1 MPPPHV
7 AHQRIAY
14 RQLFLSLFLCFTL
27 FAGVFSDWSFTP
39 SIALAA
45 ARPHV
50 TPGALTFQQFLKQKS
65 HDNVYHGRFI
75 PPQKLPPP
83 PISSHDKPAGPPLPS
98 AEPPT
103 MKPFK
108 QTLDTAFLT
117 GAPGTQPLDL
127 MSNDKRLEVE
137 VQAGAFDLSHAT
149 VAKGIA
155 FKGSAILL
163 ISEVHGRF
171 VGENTVLGEYQ
182 LQLTDVHGRA
192 INGVLVHTPITLI
205 YHYQKP
211 DIEALGL
218 DPGHLFLVWPELVL
232 TATKKH
238 QSFSNA
244 VIALHNDPKTHTLT
258 AQTPVFGPGPF
269 DFTGDP
275 VNQSPPIPNLAS
287 VQGNA
292 GQISYSYPIEVP
304 AGPDGFGPNLSL
316 NYSSEIVNERHSFTQ
331 PGNSIGDGWSL
342 SLGSITADVHDPNS
356 DGGALTWYNLSGVDN
371 VSDRLVPNPK
381 NPAQFLTQHLTPLKI
396 QMTNNCFQVW
406 DPSGTYYE
414 FGCTPSSQQ
423 YHKDS
428 DGTIHLYR
436 WDLDKII
443 APNEGNSSSYKYL
456 TVSYLQ
462 DCVPFASPCPTASN
476 APNGGAIRDAAVK
489 QITVFAGSTITAT
502 VDFLY
507 QAPNAVSLWA
517 NAYGT
522 NYNTYP
528 GYSCTPPGSPGNP
541 TGKTTLRCDD
551 PVNYSGGAPAPV
563 VMSTLSLQKIT
574 SYVGPDSGSGSSIAY
589 SYGFKYLDTPFTAFG
604 YQGMQCADPT
614 SGSSLPEYCAAEHLL
629 TSVTPT
635 AYQGGT
641 GHQLRSVV
649 FDYTKLINSYSDQ
662 SQTVPGTSNKY
673 AIHVT
678 WQYLSDYLDTDDG
691 VGGHIVYETG
701 YGNTH
706 GTPNQI
712 SGGNLI
718 DDRHDPTYCF
728 TWGGCT
734 NQYAYPDDQQW
745 TAQIVTQTTL
755 LGADSNAF
763 SAATTNYYYH
773 LNVIGTGCPAAGSD
787 TDCVRD
793 NWTPGGTDWQDFYD
807 SEFHGFQ
814 GVFTTSPTGNLTEDL
829 YFTTEG
835 PGTASAN
842 SGNYDAGN
850 LYEEDTYSGNSTSGP
865 LLRKTTNEYAGNDKT
880 SSACNGTYSGVYT
893 PCEVMVIETR
903 TAQCEGA
910 SGCTTADPGPWAWPM
925 VITDNTYD
933 DYSKSSGLGAGY
945 HNLLQETVT
954 PNDAPT
960 VTYIWNYKP
969 DDQTIGNTV
978 YYDVNKVVESEV
990 DDSSGYQWQ
999 CEGITYDEGNGSGV
1013 PAGYP
1018 VAGWPTTVKQ
1028 YDHTNCTYPSLGTPL
1043 TTTYTGYDAFGNV
1056 AATVD
1061 GVAAANSNLYGS
1073 TGQPNYNGCT
1083 LPTNPAIMS
1092 SAWGKTNYT
1101 ACSTYD
1107 ASYARLLT
1115 STNAFGQT
1123 ISTQYD
1129 DTQAGGLPIKVTD
1142 LNNEVTSTTYTY
1154 NTDSRTV
1161 QQSQPGEAGSYTTQ
1175 TTSNSACPTSLPN
1188 GSILFETP
1196 CYQMDSNS
1204 SLYPNAISQT
1214 FYDALGRAVESST
1227 PIAAIDGGISGTYY
1241 YSVVL
1246 TEYRDDAT
1254 HSMWQTVPFVV
1265 VGSSTGV
1272 GWLDP
1277 NASSTKDYKGNAPTG
1292 TATYFDALDRPIATQ
1307 DPMFGMQGVPGI
1319 PCAPLG
1325 GNATA
1330 CTIYGTGMAHGD
1342 ANNVYATTTSIDPNN
1357 HVAMSF
1363 TDGLGRTRYA
1373 QNDSGVNGGTLAPN
1387 EQTAIQYNVLD
1398 EPTSVT
1404 ETDLAPQSGQTITSV
1419 TASATYDD
1427 IGRLTGVNDPDRGND
1442 TYTLDPNGNVLSDV
1456 SGTRTI
1462 GYNYDLLGR
1471 LGCIQD
1477 AAPTIN
1483 ATGTCT
1489 TGTHPYVQNTYDISA
1504 PNAQWGSTDYPVG
1517 RLTQSIATT
1526 YNPDGGAITATQNI
1540 QYDQR
1545 GQAITEQLKLGLPS
1559 GWNVTNALPTYQMAV
1574 SYNDANQP
1582 ATMATSTVKANGN
1595 STPGYTVTNVYDS
1608 TAGTLVGLSNNGNP
1622 TANVATLL
1630 YNEYALVD
1638 TVNFQ
1643 TNTGT
1648 ALANEQFGYDGDL
1661 RATSAAANWQSG
1673 SGTSGQFF
1681 SQSIFYDPASNVTS
1695 ESSGFSGAGSSET
1708 SNFCYDEQ
1716 NRLVW
1721 SGNSSAPPSPGN
1733 GTCGNQTPSSG
1744 LSGSGYTNSF
1754 AYTHLGQLWQGP
1766 LNGSST
1772 QYLYCSS
1779 SHQHQLTGMYPIGTT
1794 CSNLSGAVYTSS
1806 YDAWGNVTGRSY
1818 AGTSS
1823 TQTFDMLN
1831 RLTKWYVGSSS
1842 KEFYGYDAAG
1852 DRVVL
1857 RSVNGGATSI
1867 TVYTFGSEEY
1877 TYDGT
1882 GNLQSSTHYYS
1893 LGGQLVGALTST
1905 STNMFLTDALGSVL
1919 ESFSTIAGSAAV
1931 EGNQTFSPYGTPLHS
1946 QGSMGTNLAFTG
1958 QYHDALTG
1966 FDYYGARY
1974 YDPVAG
1980 VFLSADILQ
1989 GNLAGADPYTYVG
2002 GNPETFTDPTG
2013 NMYAPHSGEGG
2024 GGSSPPPSHP
2034 NSNTNP
2040 GGGGIFGDIG
2050 SIFSGGVQIVE
2061 HATGEIAK
2069 IVADPETDPAIP
2081 IIQKIATTVVAAEPE
2096 IEVVSVDALDFT
2108 EFAVCPLC
2116 AGAVMIISFLANPT
2130 PLASGTL
2137 STPISTT
2144 GGVSPGT
2151 GGESVNIVAHDSNA
2165 QPQAGG
2171 GGQGN
2176 KPPGGTKPTAS
2187 PPDEPNGQK
2196 LPPDLYRGGNAKG
2209 PMVDKVREFG
2219 DPRYKKFDVHP
2230 DEDGN
2235 ICPGE
2240 GISTFDKMGQ
2250 DGPWWRLPA
2259 GTELPEG
2266 LQFNNDTPHHWL
2278 IEPSSP
2284 MSVDAFKQLLRQIT
2298 GWERCS

>member
-1 MPPPHV
+1 M
-7 AHQRIAY
+7 
-14 RQLFLSLFLCFTL
+14 
-27 FAGVFSDWSFTP
+27 
-39 SIALAA
+39 
-45 ARPHV
+45 
-50 TPGALTFQQFLKQKS
+50 
-65 HDNVYHGRFI
+65 
-75 PPQKLPPP
+75 
-83 PISSHDKPAGPPLPS
+83 
-98 AEPPT
+98 
-103 MKPFK
+103 
-108 QTLDTAFLT
+108 
-117 GAPGTQPLDL
+117 
-127 MSNDKRLEVE
+127 
-137 VQAGAFDLSHAT
+137 
-149 VAKGIA
+149 
-155 FKGSAILL
+155 
-163 ISEVHGRF
+163 
-171 VGENTVLGEYQ
+171 
-182 LQLTDVHGRA
+182 
-192 INGVLVHTPITLI
+192 
-205 YHYQKP
+205 
-211 DIEALGL
+211 
-218 DPGHLFLVWPELVL
+218 
-232 TATKKH
+232 
-238 QSFSNA
+238 
-244 VIALHNDPKTHTLT
+244 
-258 AQTPVFGPGPF
+258 
-269 DFTGDP
+269 
-275 VNQSPPIPNLAS
+275 
-287 VQGNA
+287 
-292 GQISYSYPIEVP
+292 
-304 AGPDGFGPNLSL
+304 
-316 NYSSEIVNERHSFTQ
+316 
-331 PGNSIGDGWSL
+331 
-342 SLGSITADVHDPNS
+342 
-356 DGGALTWYNLSGVDN
+356 
-371 VSDRLVPNPK
+371 
-381 NPAQFLTQHLTPLKI
+381 
-396 QMTNNCFQVW
+396 
-406 DPSGTYYE
+406 
-414 FGCTPSSQQ
+414 
-423 YHKDS
+423 
-428 DGTIHLYR
+428 
-436 WDLDKII
+436 
-443 APNEGNSSSYKYL
+443 
-456 TVSYLQ
+456 
-462 DCVPFASPCPTASN
+462 
-476 APNGGAIRDAAVK
+476 
-489 QITVFAGSTITAT
+489 
-502 VDFLY
+502 
-507 QAPNAVSLWA
+507 
-517 NAYGT
+517 
-522 NYNTYP
+522 
-528 GYSCTPPGSPGNP
+528 
-541 TGKTTLRCDD
+541 
-551 PVNYSGGAPAPV
+551 
-563 VMSTLSLQKIT
+563 
-574 SYVGPDSGSGSSIAY
+574 
-589 SYGFKYLDTPFTAFG
+589 
-604 YQGMQCADPT
+604 
-614 SGSSLPEYCAAEHLL
+614 
-629 TSVTPT
+629 
-635 AYQGGT
+635 
-641 GHQLRSVV
+641 
-649 FDYTKLINSYSDQ
+649 
-662 SQTVPGTSNKY
+662 
-673 AIHVT
+673 
-678 WQYLSDYLDTDDG
+678 
-691 VGGHIVYETG
+691 
-701 YGNTH
+701 
-706 GTPNQI
+706 
-712 SGGNLI
+712 
-718 DDRHDPTYCF
+718 
-728 TWGGCT
+728 
-734 NQYAYPDDQQW
+734 
-745 TAQIVTQTTL
+745 TQTTL

-835 PGTASAN
+835 PGTPSGN

-880 SSACNGTYSGVYT
+880 SNACNGTYSGVYT

-925 VITDNTYD
+925 VITDDTYD
-933 DYSKSSGLGAGY
+933 DYSTGGGLGSGY

-954 PNDAPT
+954 PNDAPA
-960 VTYIWNYKP
+960 VTSIWNYKP
-969 DDQTIGNTV
+969 DDQTINNTV

-990 DDSSGYQWQ
+990 DDSSGYKWQ
-999 CEGITYDEGNGSGV
+999 CEGITYDEGNSSGV

-1061 GVAAANSNLYGS
+1061 AVAAANSNLYGS

-1142 LNNEVTSTTYTY
+1142 LNNKVTSTAYTY

-1161 QQSQPGEAGSYTTQ
+1161 QQSEPGETGSYTTQ
-1175 TTSNSACPTSLPN
+1175 TTSNSSCPTSLPN

-1227 PIAAIDGGISGTYY
+1227 PIAAIDGGVSGTYY

-1246 TEYRDDAT
+1246 TEYRDDTT
-1254 HSMWQTVPFVV
+1254 HSMWQSVPFVV

-1277 NASSTKDYKGNAPTG
+1277 NASSTKDYKGNPPTG

-1307 DPMFGMQGVPGI
+1307 DPMFGLQGVPGI

-1325 GNATA
+1325 SNATA
-1330 CTIYGTGMAHGD
+1330 CTIYGTGTVSGD
-1342 ANNVYATTTSIDPNN
+1342 TNVYATTTSIDPNN
-1357 HVAMSF
+1357 HVAVSF
-1363 TDGLGRTRYA
+1363 SDGLGRMRYA
-1373 QNDSGVNGGTLAPN
+1373 QNDSGVNGGTLTPN

-1404 ETDLAPQSGQTITSV
+1404 ETDLAPQSGQSITSV

-1427 IGRLTGVNDPDRGND
+1427 IGRLTGVTDLDRGND
-1442 TYTLDPNGNVLSDV
+1442 TYTLDANGNVLSDV

-1489 TGTHPYVQNTYDISA
+1489 TGTHPYVQNIYDVSA
-1504 PNAQWGSTDYPVG
+1504 PGAQWGSTDYPVG

-1545 GQAITEQLKLGLPS
+1545 GRAITEQLKLGLPG
-1559 GWNVTNALPTYQMAV
+1559 GWNVTNALPTYQMAL

-1582 ATMATSTVKANGN
+1582 ATMATSTINAQGS
-1595 STPGYTVTNVYDS
+1595 STPGYTATDVYDS

-1695 ESSGFSGAGSSET
+1695 ESSGFAGAGNSET
-1708 SNFCYDEQ
+1708 ENFCYDEQ

-1721 SGNSSAPPSPGN
+1721 SGNTSAPPPPGN

-1754 AYTHLGQLWQGP
+1754 VYTHLGQLWQGP
-1766 LNGSST
+1766 LNGGST
-1772 QYLYCSS
+1772 QYQYLYCSS
-1779 SHQHQLTGMYPIGTT
+1779 SHQHQLTGMYPMGTT
-1794 CSNLSGAVYTSS
+1794 CPNLSGAVYTSS
-1806 YDAWGNVTGRSY
+1806 YDAWGNVTGRTY
-1818 AGTSS
+1818 AGASS

-1831 RLTKWYVGSSS
+1831 RLTKWFVGSTS
-1842 KEFYGYDAAG
+1842 KEYYGYDATG
-1852 DRVVL
+1852 DRVLL
-1857 RSVNGGATSI
+1857 RSVSGGATAI
-1867 TVYTFGSEEY
+1867 TVYAFGSEEY

-1893 LGGQLVGALTST
+1893 LGGQLVGALTGT
-1905 STNMFLTDALGSVL
+1905 STNLFLTDALGSVL
-1919 ESFSTIAGSAAV
+1919 ESFSNIAGSAAI

-1946 QGSMGTNLAFTG
+1946 QGTMGTNLAFTG

-1980 VFLSADILQ
+1980 VFLSADIVQ

-2013 NMYAPHSGEGG
+2013 DMYVPHGG
-2024 GGSSPPPSHP
+2024 GGGEGSPPPPSHP
-2034 NSNTNP
+2034 NSNNNS
-2040 GGGGIFGDIG
+2040 GGGGFLGDIG

-2069 IVADPETDPAIP
+2069 IVADPETDPALQ
-2081 IIQKIATTVVAAEPE
+2081 IIQKVETVAVAAEPE
-2096 IEVVSVDALDFT
+2096 VEVATVGGLDFT

-2137 STPISTT
+2137 STPISTAGNGT
-2144 GGVSPGT
+2144 LGGLIPGT
-2151 GGESVNIVAHDSNA
+2151 GGQSINIVSQDNSGSGP

-2176 KPPGGTKPTAS
+2176 QPPRGGKPTAPPPPPPGGGRKAPATLYRWYKDGPN
-2187 PPDEPNGQK
+2187 PPNGNVTQGH
-2196 LPPDLYRGGNAKG
+2196 DYR
-2209 PMVDKVREFG
+2209 VDKSTGMCRVGR
-2219 DPRYKKFDVHP
+2219 
-2230 DEDGN
+2230 
-2235 ICPGE
+2235 
-2240 GISTFDKMGQ
+2240 GISTFEGSSPKVNLN
-2250 DGPWWRLPA
+2250 DGNTWYRLA
-2259 GTELPEG
+2259 GGTELPEG
-2266 LQFNNDTPHHWL
+2266 LGFFKTGSPGHWEIGPTETMPPEEYL
-2278 IEPSSP
+2278 NLLNGIT
-2284 MSVDAFKQLLRQIT
+2284 DWQLC
-2298 GWERCS
+2298 E